1 MKKRTVALFL
11 AAAAL
16 LAVFSS
22 CKKEEEK
29 TAEKHIYESV
39 VDGKLFSVSYVPE
52 KEGAESTVEYSAEE
66 IDSIDKNAEAAL
78 VARLSFLSAE
88 YNGNIG
94 NINAYVDY
102 VFDYDAELAALMTK
116 LYEIS
121 DATGGSYMPVILS
134 GEAYKCSE
142 VIEIGEDRLV
152 KHDRNAKIDLYG
164 VSESYALGFAAESVK
179 EAGIKEAVLKYGNTV
194 ARIDEKSEKTP
205 IEAELYYADGN
216 SDADSKVK
224 LYSGYLSTYTKNDK
238 LTDPVT
244 GNDVT
249 HRHNTVVVMSENSLI
264 ASCLAE
270 TFMKMDTDAVLE
282 LYGSGAY
289 EFEFIIV
296 EDDMT
301 VTVSAGAKEK
311 GLFTSLPEEEQ

>member
-16 LAVFSS
+16 LSVFSS

-29 TAEKHIYESV
+29 TVEKHIYESV
-39 VDGKLFSVSYVPE
+39 VDGKLFSVSYMPV
-52 KEGAESTVEYSAEE
+52 KEEAESTVEYSADELGT
-66 IDSIDKNAEAAL
+66 IDKNAEAAL
-78 VARLSFLSAE
+78 VAKLSFLSTE
-88 YNGNIG
+88 HNGNIG

-102 VFDYDAELAALMTK
+102 VFDYDAEIAALMK
-116 LYEIS
+116 ELYEIS

-134 GEAYKCSE
+134 GEAGKCSE
-142 VIEIGEDRLV
+142 LIEIAEDKLI

-164 VSESYALGFAAESVK
+164 VSESYALSFAVESVK
-179 EAGIKEAVLKYGNTV
+179 ASGIKEAVLKYGSTV

-216 SDADSKVK
+216 SEADSKVK

-249 HRHNTVVVMSENSLI
+249 PRHNTVVVMSENSLI
-264 ASCLAE
+264 SSCLAK
-270 TFMKMDTDAVLE
+270 TFMNMNTEDVLL
-282 LYGSGAY
+282 LYGSEAY

-301 VTVSAGAKEK
+301 LTVSDGAKAKE
-311 GLFTSLPEEEQ
+311 LFSDTFETEQ